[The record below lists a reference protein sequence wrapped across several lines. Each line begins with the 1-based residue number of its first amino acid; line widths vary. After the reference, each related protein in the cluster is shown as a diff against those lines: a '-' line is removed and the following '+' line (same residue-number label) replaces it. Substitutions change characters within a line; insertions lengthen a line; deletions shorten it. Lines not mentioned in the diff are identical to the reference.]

1 MVAQTWQ
8 ANIEIARQGTKL
20 PLEEIALLMKK
31 TSKSA
36 TLFRFFFALHKLIFF
51 MCIIVHEKIKL
62 LCPW

>member
-36 TLFRFFFALHKLIFF
+36 TLFRFFF
-51 MCIIVHEKIKL
+51 CITQAHLLYVHN
-62 LCPW
+62 CS

>member
-36 TLFRFFFALHKLIFF
+36 TLFSFFLHYTSSSS
-51 MCIIVHEKIKL
+51 
-62 LCPW
+62 LCA